1 MDLNYASKYILVE
14 LKMKTIILFYSRSRK
29 TALVANTLA
38 EEVNA
43 DILEIMDLNDRK
55 GPLNYLKASVD
66 AFRENKT
73 LIKPETVDLSDY
85 DLVYLGSPTWASKP
99 APAMITLIDR
109 CDFRG
114 KDVILF
120 ATMGSSGGQKVIER
134 MREKVEPRGGRM
146 IKSFQVKTGGKKM
159 EKLVDIVKKIVQE
172 EDLPIYGI

>member
-1 MDLNYASKYILVE
+1 M
-14 LKMKTIILFYSRSRK
+14 
-29 TALVANTLA
+29 VANTLA

-43 DILEIMDLNDRK
+43 DIVEITDLNERK
-55 GPLNYLKASVD
+55 GPLNYLKASMD

-73 LIKPETVDLSDY
+73 IIKPETVDLTEY

-99 APAMITLIDR
+99 APAMITLIDQ
-109 CDFRG
+109 CDFKG

-134 MREKVEPRGGRM
+134 MREKIEPRGGRM
-146 IKSFQVKTGGKKM
+146 IKSFPVKTGGRKI
-159 EKLVDIVKKIVQE
+159 EELVEIVKEIVKE